1 MPSAALDAA
10 LADVETVFNG
20 FASPGETGCERC
32 FGPEETAYLRTP
44 YRRVP
49 DELLARFVFKD
60 PRHFDDHAAVLRRLL
75 PQTARAM
82 ADGTLDGIGW
92 GWHGL
97 ARADWRAW
105 PAEQAAAV
113 EAFVHAWWQ
122 DVLTAPEPSYPAD
135 AVFETCGSI
144 LRGMTALLDR
154 WPEGCVADARLADCA
169 AVWMEDLLVDR
180 RPLTWWDPDDEAAA
194 GTELRHW
201 LSGPGAARLRAR
213 GDRDLAT
220 RAALLALPYDERWA
234 HPYWYNASSTN

>member
-32 FGPEETAYLRTP
+32 FRPEETACLRTP

-49 DELLARFVFKD
+49 DGLLARFLFKD
-60 PRHFDDHAAVLRRLL
+60 PLHYDDHPAVLRRLL
-75 PQTARAM
+75 PQAARAM

-97 ARADWRAW
+97 ARVDWRAW
-105 PAEQAAAV
+105 PAQQAAAV
-113 EAFVHAWWQ
+113 EAFVHAWCQ
-122 DVLTAPEPSYPAD
+122 DVLLTPAPSYPAE

-144 LRGMTALLDR
+144 LCGMTALLHR
-154 WPEGCVADARLADCA
+154 WPEGSTPDAHLAACA
-169 AVWMEDLLVDR
+169 RGWMEDLLVDR
-180 RPLTWWDPDDEAAA
+180 WPLTWWDPDDEAAA
-194 GTELRHW
+194 VTELRHW
-201 LSGPGAARLRAR
+201 LSGPGAARLGAR

-220 RAALLALPYDERWA
+220 RAGLLALPYDERWA
-234 HPYWYNASSTN
+234 HPYWTSASATN